1 MIAQVL
7 STSASASFTD
17 ETRAFIAEVAA
28 KARQADG
35 CEGIVVLIDP
45 ITGNGLTINLF
56 RDEAAAHAFDARRQ
70 ELTKE
75 AEEKVGG
82 ASVGQPRLY
91 EVFNL

>member
-7 STSASASFTD
+7 TTSASVPFTD
-17 ETRAFIAEVAA
+17 DTRTFIAEVTA

-45 ITGNGLTINLF
+45 NTGNGLAINMF

-75 AEEKVGG
+75 AEEQVG
-82 ASVGQPRLY
+82 ARVGEPQLY
-91 EVFNL
+91 EVFANL